1 MIIRTDNPQHALK
14 TKPPVRAKDVP
25 SRDGVPQWVDS
36 LVPGVP
42 VARNT
47 AASLAAGIATG
58 VGVGYLA
65 NQMPLGGAL
74 GAAVG
79 LVGAIGLNVYQS
91 SQRER
96 RKEEVVVQ
104 HDQQRAR
111 LQERL
116 AVPKQAGASYERASV
131 YFTDKNML
139 VEFPATGTF
148 LSVTNTGPKD
158 PVLWVREAE
167 AYGPGGDA
175 VGKANGEIPETTMEL
190 SFPLRQ
196 PQKLLG
202 GADIKRHDPLGEKEQ
217 QVELLEGG
225 KLRFAHSG
233 FPEGGAVY
241 DLNSG
246 NLDSPFLT
254 MRDGMVEK
262 LEMPRAESSYPPKS
276 PFGYSY
282 DGEVFLRVG
291 HNDSFMRPTLP
302 PQLLGSPVR
311 FPQVEGA
318 NEVRTNT
325 MLSVQNEGVF
335 RSLEL
340 KETVLGNYL
349 PQGAQWSPDLR
360 DQRQGEDLNVT
371 FQGGATL
378 SQTRQWDESG
388 ALKSAKLLLNG
399 AAVGGLSASASGDTV
414 VIHKPR
420 DPGSMYDK
428 GYSQAITK
436 DGTIV
441 WTTRSTYDWS
451 EYTFQSDGTVS
462 GRTASTL
469 GLEPEEPGEIEAEK
483 LPKLLPNGT
492 VDFGDRQQ
500 RLFVSP
506 QQVGA

>member
-1 MIIRTDNPQHALK
+1 MIIRTDNRQHALK
-14 TKPPVRAKDVP
+14 TKPPVTAKHVP
-25 SRDGVPQWVDS
+25 SQDGVPQWVDS

-42 VARNT
+42 VVRNT

-65 NQMPLGGAL
+65 NQIPLGGAL

-79 LVGAIGLNVYQS
+79 LVGAIGLNAYQS

-96 RKEEVVVQ
+96 RKEEVVLQ
-104 HDQQRAR
+104 HDQQRGR

-116 AVPKQAGASYERASV
+116 EVPRQATATYERAKV
-131 YFTDKNML
+131 YSTDKNML

-158 PVLWVREAE
+158 PVLWLRESE
-167 AYGPGGDA
+167 AYGRGGDA
-175 VGKANGEIPETTMEL
+175 VGKANGEIPETIMQL
-190 SFPLRQ
+190 SSPLKQ
-196 PQKLLG
+196 PQNLLG
-202 GADIKRHDPLGEKEQ
+202 GADIDRHDPLGEREQ

-225 KLRFAHSG
+225 KLRFSHSG

-254 MRDGMVEK
+254 LRDGLVEK
-262 LEMPRAESSYPPKS
+262 LEISARESYPKT

-282 DGEVFLRVG
+282 DGEVFQRVG
-291 HNDSFMRPTLP
+291 HGDSFLRPTLP
-302 PQLLGSPVR
+302 PQVLGSPVR

-318 NEVRTNT
+318 NEVRAHTT
-325 MLSVQNEGVF
+325 LSVRNEGVF
-335 RSLEL
+335 QSLEL
-340 KETVLGNYL
+340 RETVLEDYL
-349 PQGAQWSPDLR
+349 PQGAQWSPDSQ
-360 DQRQGEDLNVT
+360 DQRQSEDLKVA

-378 SQTRQWDESG
+378 SQTRLWDESG
-388 ALKSAKLLLNG
+388 GLKSTKLLLNG
-399 AAVGGLSASASGDTV
+399 AAAGGLSASASAGTV

-420 DPGSMYDK
+420 DPMSMYDK
-428 GYSQAITK
+428 GYSQSIAK
-436 DGTIV
+436 DGTIL
-441 WTTRSTYDWS
+441 WTTRSTYDWT
-451 EYTFQSDGTVS
+451 EYTFKTDGTVS
-462 GRTASTL
+462 GRTALTT
-469 GLEPEEPGEIEAEK
+469 GLDQEEPREIEAEK
-483 LPKLLPNGT
+483 LPKLLRNGI

-506 QQVGA
+506 QQVGG

>member
-1 MIIRTDNPQHALK
+1 MIIRTDNLQHPLK
-14 TKPPVRAKDVP
+14 TKPPVLAKDVP
-25 SRDGVPQWVDS
+25 AQDDVPQWVDS

-42 VARNT
+42 VVRNT
-47 AASLAAGIATG
+47 SVSLAAGIATG

-65 NQMPLGGAL
+65 NQIPLGGAL

-79 LVGAIGLNVYQS
+79 LLGAIGLNVYQS

-104 HDQQRAR
+104 HDQQRWR
-111 LQERL
+111 LQKKLE
-116 AVPKQAGASYERASV
+116 VPNEATATFDRAKV

-158 PVLWVREAE
+158 PVLWVREVE

-175 VGKANGEIPETTMEL
+175 VGKFNGEIPKTTMQL
-190 SFPLRQ
+190 SSPLKQ
-196 PQKLLG
+196 PQQLLG
-202 GADIKRHDPLGEKEQ
+202 GGDIDRHDPLGEKEQ

-254 MRDGMVEK
+254 LRDGLVEK
-262 LEMPRAESSYPPKS
+262 LEISGRESYPKGA
-276 PFGYSY
+276 FGYSY
-282 DGEVFLRVG
+282 DGQVFNRVDHG
-291 HNDSFMRPTLP
+291 KSFLRPTLP
-302 PQLLGSPVR
+302 PQVLGSPIR
-311 FPQVEGA
+311 FPEVEGA

-325 MLSVQNEGVF
+325 TLSVQNEGVF
-335 RSLEL
+335 QSLEL

-349 PQGAQWSPDLR
+349 PEGAQWSPDTK

-378 SQTRQWDESG
+378 SQTRLWDESG
-388 ALKSAKLLLNG
+388 SLKSTKLLLNG
-399 AAVGGLSASASGDTV
+399 AAATGLSASASAGTV

-420 DPGSMYDK
+420 DPNSMYDK
-428 GYSQAITK
+428 GYSQAIEK
-436 DGTIV
+436 DGTMR
-441 WTTRSTYDWS
+441 WTTQSSYDWT
-451 EYTFQSDGTVS
+451 EYTFKSDGTVS
-462 GRTASTL
+462 GRTASII
-469 GLEPEEPGEIEAEK
+469 GQEQEEPREIEAER

-492 VDFGDRQQ
+492 VDYGDRQQ

-506 QQVGA
+506 QQLGL